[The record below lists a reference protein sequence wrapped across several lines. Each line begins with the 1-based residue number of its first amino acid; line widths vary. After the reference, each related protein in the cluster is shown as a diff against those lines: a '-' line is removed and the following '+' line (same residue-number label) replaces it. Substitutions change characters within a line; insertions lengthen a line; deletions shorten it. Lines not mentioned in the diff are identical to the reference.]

1 MKYIFLCLISSYSA
15 FSQKQTA
22 DTTKSK
28 LLEDVTVQGYRAN
41 ESAIKQLPDVH
52 QNYIIAGKKNEII
65 AIQNLDANISEKTGR
80 QVFAK
85 IAGAFVYDMDGS
97 GNQLN
102 ISTRGLDPHRSWE
115 YNIRQNGVMTNS
127 DIYGYPAS
135 HYSAPLE
142 SIQKI
147 ELIRGTASLQYG
159 SQFGGMINY
168 VTKQADSTKKI
179 NFESINSVG
188 SYGLFSS
195 YNAIGGS
202 SGKFRYYAYY
212 QKRVS
217 DGYRKN
223 ASSDAEAQFLSLAY
237 QFNSK
242 LNLKAE
248 LGRSTY
254 VFHLPGPQTDAQ
266 FYADPRQATRSRNY
280 FSPDIYIPSII
291 LDWKIN
297 ESTNL
302 NWTTS
307 AVLGN
312 RSSVQLVA
320 LANVVEDLTKNRQV
334 DIDNFN
340 SYSSELRLKKNYN
353 LGSLPSVLI
362 TGLRYVNNDLH
373 RQQLGKG
380 TIAADYDLS
389 ITGNFGRDLHYKT
402 QNVAFFIENL
412 IYLTPKLSVSPAF
425 RIESGTT
432 LMSGTISYLAPE
444 KVPNEIK
451 HAFPLFGVNTQY
463 KITPTIRAY
472 AGWAQAYR
480 PVIFSDVIPP
490 TALDVTDPNLKD
502 AFGYNAEVGVSG
514 TIEDRL
520 SFDVS
525 YFQIQYNNRI
535 GSLIVPDQNG
545 QNYVYKTN
553 VGNTLTNGLEIYAE
567 AKALKTHRSRLS
579 VFTATSYF
587 EGFYQKGTVVIN
599 GENKSIEG
607 NRLETLPRWIS
618 RSGIRFQHKTLSATF
633 QCSHVTESFSDALNT
648 VTPSAD
654 GAKGIVPAY
663 TVLDLNFTMKFAS
676 NYSLKLGINNLTNEQ
691 YFTKRPTGYPG
702 VGIWASDGR
711 SIVATFSFKL

>member
-1 MKYIFLCLISSYSA
+1 MKYIFLSLISCYSA
-15 FSQKQTA
+15 FSQKATT
-22 DTTKSK
+22 DTVKSK
-28 LLEDVTVQGYRAN
+28 LLDDVTVQGYRAN
-41 ESAIKQLPDVH
+41 ESTIKQLPDVH
-52 QNYIIAGKKNEII
+52 QNYIVAGKKNEVIS
-65 AIQNLDANISEKTGR
+65 IQNLDANISEKTGR
-80 QVFAK
+80 QIFAK

-115 YNIRQNGVMTNS
+115 YNIRQNGIMTNS

-142 SIQKI
+142 SIQKV

-179 NFESINSVG
+179 TFESINSTG

-195 YNAIGGS
+195 YNAIGGTL
-202 SGKFRYYAYY
+202 GKFKYYAYY

-223 ASSDAEAQFLSLAY
+223 AHSDAEAQFISLAY

-248 LGRSTY
+248 FGRSTY
-254 VFHLPGPQTDAQ
+254 LFHIPGPQTDAQ
-266 FYADPRQATRSRNY
+266 FNADPRQATRSRNY
-280 FSPDIYIPSII
+280 FSPDIYLPSLV

-297 ESTNL
+297 ESTSL

-312 RSSVQLVA
+312 RSSVQLIA
-320 LANVVEDLTKNRQV
+320 LANVVEDLSKNRQV

-340 SYSSELRLKKNYN
+340 SYSSEVRLKKNYTIA
-353 LGSLPSVLI
+353 SFPSTLI
-362 TGLRYVNNDLH
+362 TGVRYVNNDLH
-373 RQQLGKG
+373 RRQLGKG

-389 ITGNFGRDLHYKT
+389 ITGNFGRDLHFKT

-451 HAFPLFGVNTQY
+451 HAFPLFGINAQY

-472 AGWAQAYR
+472 AGWAEAYR
-480 PVIFSDVIPP
+480 PVIFSDVIPA
-490 TALDVTDPNLKD
+490 TALDVTDSNLKD
-502 AFGYNAEVGVSG
+502 AFGNNAEIGVSG
-514 TIEDRL
+514 TVEDKL

-535 GSLIVPDQNG
+535 GSLVLPDPNG

-553 VGNTLTNGLEIYAE
+553 VGNTLTQGLEVYAE
-567 AKALKTHRSRLS
+567 AKAFKTIKNRLS
-579 VFTATSYF
+579 FFTATSYF
-587 EGFYQKGTVVIN
+587 EGFYQKGSVVIS

-618 RSGIRFQHKTLSATF
+618 RSGVRFQHKTLSATF
-633 QCSHVTESFSDALNT
+633 QCSHVAESFSDALNT

-663 TVLDLNFTMKFAS
+663 TILDLNFTLKFAT
-676 NYSLKLGINNLTNEQ
+676 NYNIKLGINNLTNEQ

-711 SIVATFSFKL
+711 SIVATLSFRL

>member
-1 MKYIFLCLISSYSA
+1 MKYILLCLISCYSVFA
-15 FSQKQTA
+15 QKQPT

-28 LLEDVTVQGYRAN
+28 LLNDITVQGYRAN
-41 ESAIKQLPDVH
+41 ESSVKQLSDIH
-52 QNYIIAGKKNEII
+52 QNYIMAGKKNEVI

-80 QVFAK
+80 QIFAK

-115 YNIRQNGVMTNS
+115 YSVRQNGIMTNS

-147 ELIRGTASLQYG
+147 ELVRGTASLQYG

-179 NFESINSVG
+179 SVESINSVG

-195 YNAIGGS
+195 YNAIGGRV
-202 SGKFRYYAYY
+202 GKFRYYAYY
-212 QKRVS
+212 QKRIS

-223 ASSDAEAQFLSLAY
+223 ARSEAESQFLSLIY
-237 QFNSK
+237 QFKPS
-242 LNLKAE
+242 LTLKAE

-254 VFHLPGPQTDAQ
+254 LYHLPGPQTDAQ

-280 FSPDIYIPSII
+280 FSPDIYIPSLS

-297 ESTNL
+297 ENTQL
-302 NWTTS
+302 NWTIST
-307 AVLGN
+307 VLGN
-312 RSSVQLVA
+312 RSSVQLIA
-320 LANVVEDLTKNRQV
+320 LANVTEDLTKNRQV

-340 SYSSELRLKKNYN
+340 SYSSEVRLKKNYTI
-353 LGSLPSVLI
+353 GSLSSVLI
-362 TGLRYVNNDLH
+362 TGVRYVNNDLH

-380 TIAADYDLS
+380 TTATDYDLS

-402 QNVAFFIENL
+402 QNIAFFIENL

-425 RIESGTT
+425 RIENGTT
-432 LMSGTISYLAPE
+432 LMSGMISYLVNE

-451 HAFPLFGVNTQY
+451 HAFPLFGVNAQY

-472 AGWAQAYR
+472 AGWAEAYR
-480 PVIFSDVIPP
+480 PVIFSDIIPP
-490 TALDVTDPNLKD
+490 TTLDVTDPNLKD
-502 AFGYNAEVGVSG
+502 ALGYNAEIGING
-514 TIEDRL
+514 TIEDIL
-520 SFDVS
+520 SFDLS
-525 YFQIQYNNRI
+525 YFQMQYNNRI
-535 GSLIVPDQNG
+535 GSLVLPDANG

-553 VGNTLTNGLEIYAE
+553 VGTTITNGLEVYAE
-567 AKALKTHRSRLS
+567 AKAFNTTKNRLS
-579 VFTATSYF
+579 FFTATSYF
-587 EGFYQKGTVVIN
+587 QGHYQKGNVVVN

-607 NRLETLPRWIS
+607 NKLETLPRWIS
-618 RSGIRFQHKTLSATF
+618 RSGIRFQHKTLSATL
-633 QCSHVTESFSDALNT
+633 QCSHVAESFSDALNT

-663 TVLDLNFTMKFAS
+663 TILDLNFTMKFAS
-676 NYSLKLGINNLTNEQ
+676 NYGLKLGINNLTNEQ

-711 SIVATFSFKL
+711 SFVATFSFKL